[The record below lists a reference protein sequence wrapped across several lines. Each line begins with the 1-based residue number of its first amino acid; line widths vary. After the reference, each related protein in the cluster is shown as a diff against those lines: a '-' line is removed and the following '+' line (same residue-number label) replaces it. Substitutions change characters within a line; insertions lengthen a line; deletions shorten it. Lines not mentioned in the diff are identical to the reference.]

1 MSLKVSINGE
11 LLAKEDAMIS
21 VYDHGLLY
29 GDGVF
34 EGIRVYGGKVFLLDE
49 HIQRLYESALAIRL
63 EIPLN
68 QQEMA
73 AAVNET
79 VAANEIGDGYVRLV
93 VTRGAGYLGLD
104 PRRTSNPQV
113 IIIADTIE
121 LYPEETYQNG
131 MRLVTATTIRNHPGA
146 LSPRI
151 KSLNYLNN
159 ILAKIEGTDQGSAEA
174 LMLNHKGEVAECTG
188 DNIFIVTGG
197 SLKTPGSE
205 AGILGGLTRD
215 AVIRLARDAGYQIA
229 EVPLVRHD
237 IYVADECFLTGTA
250 AEIVPVVSLDGR
262 QIGNGK
268 PGPITQDLL
277 GRFKELT
284 RS

>member
-1 MSLKVSINGE
+1 MSLKVYINGE
-11 LLAKEDAMIS
+11 LLPKEDAKVS

-34 EGIRVYGGKVFLLDE
+34 EGIRVYGGKVFLLPE
-49 HIQRLYESALAIRL
+49 HVVRLYESALAIRL
-63 EIPLN
+63 EIPMS
-68 QQEMA
+68 QDDMI
-73 AAVNET
+73 AAVNDT
-79 VAANEIGDGYVRLV
+79 VAANGITDGYVRLV

-104 PRRTSNPQV
+104 PRRTSNPQI

-121 LYPEETYQNG
+121 LYPEEIYQNG
-131 MRLVTATTIRNHPGA
+131 MQLVTATTIRNHPGA

-188 DNIFIVTGG
+188 DNIFVVIDGT
-197 SLKTPGSE
+197 LKTPGKE

-215 AVIRLARDAGYQIA
+215 TVIRLAREAGYEVA

-237 IYVADECFLTGTA
+237 IYVASECFLTGSA

-262 QIGNGK
+262 QIGDGK
-268 PGPITQDLL
+268 PGPVTQELL
-277 GRFKELT
+277 GKFRELT
-284 RS
+284 GS